1 MEETNKKAPIVENN
15 QLAEQTTSTEV
26 STPSN
31 FDISALLEASTQLDK
46 AETVLTLSAEPI
58 SLEKV
63 GESFRG
69 IFIGFGTM
77 TVTDTTVEAGQRTIP
92 SAKFLINKQVRINAG
107 VVLINELKN
116 ANVVEG
122 TKLEVTYTK
131 KDGNVK
137 IYSISLLN

>member
-15 QLAEQTTSTEV
+15 QLAEQTTSKEV

-46 AETVLTLSAEPI
+46 AETVLNLSAEAI

-77 TVTDTTVEAGQRTIP
+77 TVTDTTVAAGQRTIP

>member
-1 MEETNKKAPIVENN
+1 
-15 QLAEQTTSTEV
+15 
-26 STPSN
+26 
-31 FDISALLEASTQLDK
+31 
-46 AETVLTLSAEPI
+46 
-58 SLEKV
+58 
-63 GESFRG
+63 
-69 IFIGFGTM
+69 M